1 MKIVKVG
8 QDEPPKAPEQKA
20 GKTLKTYP
28 RGVLKKSFK
37 LKGVAD
43 PAKAPPLKKGMRKHT
58 LRLLTEKGS
67 RKYRKTLKKKIAGMH
82 DSKVKDIVQKN
93 VLEKAKCALGISF
106 LVLFLFGHRAS
117 LLDEVV
123 HQRWSVAGGSTLALR
138 AKLLIKEEALKDGVA
153 GE

>member
-8 QDEPPKAPEQKA
+8 QDEPPKLPEQKA

-43 PAKAPPLKKGMRKHT
+43 PARSPPLKKGMRKHT

-67 RKYRKTLKKKIAGMH
+67 RKYRKTLKKKISDLP
-82 DSKVKDIVQKN
+82 DSKVKDLVQKN
-93 VLEKAKCALGISF
+93 GLVTNPKTPAHVSRQILDNAVSAGF
-106 LVLFLFGHRAS
+106 LS
-117 LLDEVV
+117 L
-123 HQRWSVAGGSTLALR
+123 
-138 AKLLIKEEALKDGVA
+138 
-153 GE
+153 